1 MTDDIGMYTK
11 DYLLS
16 KIKVALAGHAAEQI
30 VYGKDRVSTGASSDF
45 QQTYQIAREMVT
57 KYGMGT
63 TLGKLGVDIRE
74 LSPEMANRIEVE
86 VICVVDNCYRE
97 VLKLLDTYRVKL
109 EHLKDILI
117 EEEIVDGSVVYGM
130 IASYDLK
137 NMIDESI

>member
-1 MTDDIGMYTK
+1 
-11 DYLLS
+11 
-16 KIKVALAGHAAEQI
+16 
-30 VYGKDRVSTGASSDF
+30 
-45 QQTYQIAREMVT
+45 MVT

-130 IASYDLK
+130 IASCDLK